1 MVLNNSTI
9 NAHLKYPKQIRVG
22 MKGVCVLR
30 KLGAGRLI
38 EEIQLRYK
46 WVNAVTNKEVTKAP
60 LDVLKE
66 MVDVT

>member
-1 MVLNNSTI
+1 
-9 NAHLKYPKQIRVG
+9 